1 MMKIKI
7 KKGNLMRIMVEIK
20 MKRKGNQMRI
30 MMEIKMKRKG
40 NQMRIQQKKI
50 MGMKALVRRM
60 T

>member
-7 KKGNLMRIMVEIK
+7 KKGNLTRIMVEIK

-40 NQMRIQQKKI
+40 NQMKIQQQKI
-50 MGMKALVRRM
+50 MGMKALVRRVN
-60 T
+60 